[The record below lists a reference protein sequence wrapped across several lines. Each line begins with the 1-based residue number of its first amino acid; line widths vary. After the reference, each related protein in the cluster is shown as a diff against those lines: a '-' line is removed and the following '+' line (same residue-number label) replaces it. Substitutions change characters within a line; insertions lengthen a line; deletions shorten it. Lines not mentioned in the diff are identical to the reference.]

1 VNQVEFLS
9 LRQLPAR
16 VNSEQAGWLIGCQP
30 HDIPVLV
37 AAKLVKPLGNP
48 PMNGSK
54 YFFTA
59 EVQEACKDRIGLVRV
74 TKAVQDNWARR
85 NARHTTP
92 ASESALPAN
101 SNN

>member
-1 VNQVEFLS
+1 MNQVEFLS

-48 PMNGSK
+48 PQNGSK
-54 YFFTA
+54 FFATA
-59 EVQEACKDRIGLVRV
+59 DLLESIKERNWLGRV
-74 TKAVQDNWARR
+74 SATIYQHWQKK
-85 NARHTTP
+85 NARKAKKRNGRAQP
-92 ASESALPAN
+92 ARN
-101 SNN
+101 

>member
-1 VNQVEFLS
+1 MNQVEFLS

-48 PMNGSK
+48 PQNGSK

-59 EVQEACKDRIGLVRV
+59 DVLEACKDRNWLVRV
-74 TKAVQDNWARR
+74 TKAVHDNWARR
-85 NARHTTP
+85 NARYTDP
-92 ASESALPAN
+92 AAVSALPAN